1 MNSKIKYYT
10 TMGLYWSVI
19 AACVSFLNVFLTGRG
34 LGTAEIG
41 FLTAVGNGLAAI
53 FQPIVSKVCSRSNK
67 NERDFL
73 VLISMLAMTLVIMA
87 LERKAGLAMK
97 IEIVAAIALVL
108 VMQPLL
114 NSLGYFYIA
123 RSVEINYGVS
133 RGIGSITFAVTSFVL
148 GILSEINKDLSMVMA
163 AVLLGA
169 LILSLLAQ
177 KPISGNN
184 VVTVFDGRTQKQKIQ
199 NSKFVIF
206 LLAVGMLFTFY
217 NVTNV
222 YLLQIA
228 KRIGGDAKTVGTA
241 FAVAALFEF
250 PIMFMFNRLKEK
262 FKSRSMLIFSGLF
275 FLLKGILTYIATSP
289 STLIAI
295 QVTQLFGFALFTPC
309 SVDFINDIMSDEK
322 KITGQGFLA
331 SAITMGGVIGSV
343 AGGVLIESTGVLNTL
358 IISNIICLI
367 AILLIV
373 ISTRGCNE

>member
-41 FLTAVGNGLAAI
+41 FLTALGNGLAAI

-184 VVTVFDGRTQKQKIQ
+184 VVTVFDGRAQKQKIQ
-199 NSKFVIF
+199 NSKFIIF

-250 PIMFMFNRLKEK
+250 PIMFMFNRLKDK
-262 FKSRSMLIFSGLF
+262 FKSRSMLIFSGIF

-343 AGGVLIESTGVLNTL
+343 AGGVLIESFGVLNTL
-358 IISNIICLI
+358 IVSNIICLI

-373 ISTRGCNE
+373 ISTKGCKE

>member
-41 FLTAVGNGLAAI
+41 FLTALGNGLAAI

-87 LERKAGLAMK
+87 LERKTGLAMK

-184 VVTVFDGRTQKQKIQ
+184 VVTVFDGRAQKQKIQ
-199 NSKFVIF
+199 NSKFIIF

-250 PIMFMFNRLKEK
+250 PIMFMFNRLKDK
-262 FKSRSMLIFSGLF
+262 FKSRSMLIFSGIF

-343 AGGVLIESTGVLNTL
+343 AGGVLIESFGVLNTL
-358 IISNIICLI
+358 IVSNIICLI

-373 ISTRGCNE
+373 ISTKGCKE

>member
-184 VVTVFDGRTQKQKIQ
+184 VVTVFDGRAQKQKIQ

-228 KRIGGDAKTVGTA
+228 KRIGGGAKTVGTA

-262 FKSRSMLIFSGLF
+262 FKSRSMLIFSGIF

-358 IISNIICLI
+358 IISNVICLI

>member
-87 LERKAGLAMK
+87 IERKAGLAMK

-184 VVTVFDGRTQKQKIQ
+184 VVTVFEKRMSKQRIQ

-228 KRIGGDAKTVGTA
+228 RRIGGDAKTVGTA
-241 FAVAALFEF
+241 FAVAAIFEF

-262 FKSRSMLIFSGLF
+262 FKSRSMLIFSGIF

-295 QVTQLFGFALFTPC
+295 QVTQIFGFALFTPC

-322 KITGQGFLA
+322 KLTGQGFLA

-358 IISNIICLI
+358 IISNVICLI

>member
-184 VVTVFDGRTQKQKIQ
+184 VVTVFDGRAQKQKIQ

-262 FKSRSMLIFSGLF
+262 FKSRSMLIFSGIF
-275 FLLKGILTYIATSP
+275 FLLKGMLTYIATSP

>member
-41 FLTAVGNGLAAI
+41 FLTAVGNGLAAV

-133 RGIGSITFAVTSFVL
+133 RGIGSITFAITSFIL

-184 VVTVFDGRTQKQKIQ
+184 VVTVFDGRAQKQKIQ
-199 NSKFVIF
+199 NSKFIIF

-250 PIMFMFNRLKEK
+250 PIMFMFNRLKKK
-262 FKSRSMLIFSGLF
+262 FKSRSMLIFSGIF

-358 IISNIICLI
+358 IISNVICLI

>member
-184 VVTVFDGRTQKQKIQ
+184 LVTVFDGRAQKQKIQ
-199 NSKFVIF
+199 
-206 LLAVGMLFTFY
+206 VGPKY
-217 NVTNV
+217 
-222 YLLQIA
+222 
-228 KRIGGDAKTVGTA
+228 R
-241 FAVAALFEF
+241 
-250 PIMFMFNRLKEK
+250 PITSDILDYDEVMEK
-262 FKSRSMLIFSGLF
+262 FDDMLTWLAELYVNTLNIIHYMHDKYSYESLQMALHDRDVKRYFAIFARAPKNCISL
-275 FLLKGILTYIATSP
+275 P
-289 STLIAI
+289 TLIEDTQQAI
-295 QVTQLFGFALFTPC
+295 A
-309 SVDFINDIMSDEK
+309 
-322 KITGQGFLA
+322 
-331 SAITMGGVIGSV
+331 
-343 AGGVLIESTGVLNTL
+343 
-358 IISNIICLI
+358 
-367 AILLIV
+367 
-373 ISTRGCNE
+373 

>member
-41 FLTAVGNGLAAI
+41 FLTALGNGLAAI

-184 VVTVFDGRTQKQKIQ
+184 VVTVFDGRAQKQKIQ

-262 FKSRSMLIFSGLF
+262 FKSRSMLIFSGIF

>member
-87 LERKAGLAMK
+87 IERKAGLAMK

-163 AVLLGA
+163 AVLLGS

-199 NSKFVIF
+199 NSKFIIF

-217 NVTNV
+217 NITNV

-262 FKSRSMLIFSGLF
+262 FKSRSMLIFSGIF

-289 STLIAI
+289 SILIAI

>member
-1 MNSKIKYYT
+1 MNSKIKYYI

-19 AACVSFLNVFLTGRG
+19 ASCVSFLNVFLTGRG
-34 LGTAEIG
+34 LDTAEIG
-41 FLTAVGNGLAAI
+41 FLTAVGNCLAAV
-53 FQPIVSKVCSRSNK
+53 FQPIVSKVCSTSKK

-73 VLISMLAMTLVIMA
+73 VLISMLAMSFVIMA
-87 LERKAGLAMK
+87 LERKTGLAMK
-97 IEIVAAIALVL
+97 IEIVASIALVL

-114 NSLGYFYIA
+114 NSLGYFYKE

-133 RGIGSITFAVTSFVL
+133 RGIGSITFAVTSFIL

-184 VVTVFDGRTQKQKIQ
+184 LVTIFDGRSHKQKIRS
-199 NSKFVIF
+199 SKFIIF
-206 LLAVGMLFTFY
+206 LIAVGMLFTFY

-241 FAVAALFEF
+241 FGIAALFEF
-250 PIMFMFNRLKEK
+250 PIMFMFDRLKEK
-262 FKSRSMLIFSGLF
+262 FKTQSMLIFSGIF
-275 FLLKGILTYIATSP
+275 FLLKGILTYLATSP
-289 STLIAI
+289 STLITI
-295 QVTQLFGFALFTPC
+295 QITQLFGFALFTPC

-343 AGGVLIESTGVLNTL
+343 VGGVLIESAGVLNTL
-358 IISNIICLI
+358 IVSNIICLI
-367 AILLIV
+367 AIILIV
-373 ISTRGCNE
+373 ISTKGCKK

>member
-184 VVTVFDGRTQKQKIQ
+184 VVTVFDGRAQKQKIQ

-262 FKSRSMLIFSGLF
+262 FNSRSMLIFSGIF

-289 STLIAI
+289 SALIAI

-358 IISNIICLI
+358 IISNVICLI

>member
-87 LERKAGLAMK
+87 LERKAGLSMK
-97 IEIVAAIALVL
+97 IEIVAAVALVL

-133 RGIGSITFAVTSFVL
+133 RGIGSITFAGTSFVL

-184 VVTVFDGRTQKQKIQ
+184 VVTVFDGRAQKQKIQ

-262 FKSRSMLIFSGLF
+262 FKSRSMLIFSGIF

-289 STLIAI
+289 SALIAI

-358 IISNIICLI
+358 IISNVICLI

>member
-41 FLTAVGNGLAAI
+41 FLTALGNGLAAI

-184 VVTVFDGRTQKQKIQ
+184 VVTVFDGRAQKQKIQ

-262 FKSRSMLIFSGLF
+262 FKSRSMLIFSGIF

-289 STLIAI
+289 SILIAI

>member
-19 AACVSFLNVFLTGRG
+19 ASCVSFLNVFLTGRG

-87 LERKAGLAMK
+87 LERKAGLSMK
-97 IEIVAAIALVL
+97 IEIVAAISLVL

-133 RGIGSITFAVTSFVL
+133 RGIGSITFAGTSFVL

-184 VVTVFDGRTQKQKIQ
+184 VVTVFDGRAQKQKIQ

-262 FKSRSMLIFSGLF
+262 FSTRSMLIFSGVF
-275 FLLKGILTYIATSP
+275 FLFKGILTYIATSP

-295 QVTQLFGFALFTPC
+295 QVTQIFGFALFTPC

-322 KITGQGFLA
+322 KLTGQGFLA

-358 IISNIICLI
+358 IISNVICLI

>member
-1 MNSKIKYYT
+1 
-10 TMGLYWSVI
+10 
-19 AACVSFLNVFLTGRG
+19 
-34 LGTAEIG
+34 
-41 FLTAVGNGLAAI
+41 
-53 FQPIVSKVCSRSNK
+53 
-67 NERDFL
+67 
-73 VLISMLAMTLVIMA
+73 MLAMTLVIMA

-184 VVTVFDGRTQKQKIQ
+184 VVTVFDGRAQKQKIQ

-262 FKSRSMLIFSGLF
+262 FKSRSMLIFSGIF

-358 IISNIICLI
+358 IISNVICLI

>member
-19 AACVSFLNVFLTGRG
+19 ASCVSFLNVFLTGRG

-87 LERKAGLAMK
+87 LERKAGLSMK

-184 VVTVFDGRTQKQKIQ
+184 VVTVFDGRAQKQKIQ

-262 FKSRSMLIFSGLF
+262 FKSRSMLIFSGIF

-358 IISNIICLI
+358 IISNVICLI

>member
-184 VVTVFDGRTQKQKIQ
+184 VVTVFEKRMSKQRIQ

-228 KRIGGDAKTVGTA
+228 RRIGGDAKTVGTA

-262 FKSRSMLIFSGLF
+262 FKSRSMLIFSGIF

-295 QVTQLFGFALFTPC
+295 QVTQIFGFALFTPC

-322 KITGQGFLA
+322 KLTGQGFLA

-343 AGGVLIESTGVLNTL
+343 VGGVLIESAGVLNTL
-358 IISNIICLI
+358 IVSNIICLI
-367 AILLIV
+367 AIILIV
-373 ISTRGCNE
+373 ISTRGCKE

>member
-19 AACVSFLNVFLTGRG
+19 ASCVSFLNVFLTGRG

-41 FLTAVGNGLAAI
+41 FLTAVGNGLAAV

-133 RGIGSITFAVTSFVL
+133 RGIGSITFAVTSFIL

-184 VVTVFDGRTQKQKIQ
+184 VVTVFDGRAQKQKIQ
-199 NSKFVIF
+199 NSKFIIF

-241 FAVAALFEF
+241 FAIAALFEF

-262 FKSRSMLIFSGLF
+262 FKSRSMLIFSGIF
-275 FLLKGILTYIATSP
+275 FLLKGILTYLATSP
-289 STLIAI
+289 SILIAI

-343 AGGVLIESTGVLNTL
+343 AGGVLIESVGVLNTL
-358 IISNIICLI
+358 IISNAICLI

-373 ISTRGCNE
+373 ISTRGCKE

>member
-19 AACVSFLNVFLTGRG
+19 ASCVSFLNVFLTGRG

-87 LERKAGLAMK
+87 LERTSGLAMK

-133 RGIGSITFAVTSFVL
+133 RGIGSITFAVTSFIL

-163 AVLLGA
+163 AVLLGV

-184 VVTVFDGRTQKQKIQ
+184 VVTVFDGRAQKQKIQ

-262 FKSRSMLIFSGLF
+262 FKSRSMLIFSGIF

-343 AGGVLIESTGVLNTL
+343 AGGVLIESLGVLNTL
-358 IISNIICLI
+358 IVSNIICLI

-373 ISTRGCNE
+373 ISTKGCKE

>member
-19 AACVSFLNVFLTGRG
+19 ASCVSFLNVFLTGRG

-87 LERKAGLAMK
+87 LERKAGLSMK
-97 IEIVAAIALVL
+97 IEIVAAISLVL

-133 RGIGSITFAVTSFVL
+133 RGIGSITFAGTSFVL

-184 VVTVFDGRTQKQKIQ
+184 VVTVFDGRAQKQKIQ

-262 FKSRSMLIFSGLF
+262 FKSRSMLIFSGIF

-358 IISNIICLI
+358 IISNVICLI
-367 AILLIV
+367 AILLII

>member
-19 AACVSFLNVFLTGRG
+19 ASCVSFLNVFLTGRG

-87 LERKAGLAMK
+87 LERTSGLAMK

-184 VVTVFDGRTQKQKIQ
+184 VVTVFDGRAQKQKIQ
-199 NSKFVIF
+199 NSKFIIF

-228 KRIGGDAKTVGTA
+228 NRIGGDAKTVGTA
-241 FAVAALFEF
+241 FSVAALFEF

-262 FKSRSMLIFSGLF
+262 FKSRSMLIFSGIF
-275 FLLKGILTYIATSP
+275 FLIKGILTYIATSP

-343 AGGVLIESTGVLNTL
+343 AGGVLIESLGVLNTL
-358 IISNIICLI
+358 IVSNIICLI

-373 ISTRGCNE
+373 ISTKGCKE

>member
-262 FKSRSMLIFSGLF
+262 FKSRSMLIFSGIF

>member
-133 RGIGSITFAVTSFVL
+133 RGIGSITFAITSFIL
-148 GILSEINKDLSMVMA
+148 GILSEINKDLSMVMG

-184 VVTVFDGRTQKQKIQ
+184 VVTVFEKRMSKQRIQ

-228 KRIGGDAKTVGTA
+228 RRIGGDAKTVGTA
-241 FAVAALFEF
+241 FAVAAIFEF

-262 FKSRSMLIFSGLF
+262 FKSRSMLIFSGIF

-322 KITGQGFLA
+322 KLTGQGFLA

-343 AGGVLIESTGVLNTL
+343 AGGVLIESAGVLNTL
-358 IISNIICLI
+358 IVSNIICLI

>member
-184 VVTVFDGRTQKQKIQ
+184 VVTVFDGRAQKQKIQ
-199 NSKFVIF
+199 NSKFIIF

-262 FKSRSMLIFSGLF
+262 FKSRSMLIFSGIF

-358 IISNIICLI
+358 IISNVICLI
-367 AILLIV
+367 AIILIV

>member
-184 VVTVFDGRTQKQKIQ
+184 VVTVFDGRAQKQKIQ

-262 FKSRSMLIFSGLF
+262 FKSRSMLIFSGIF

-289 STLIAI
+289 SILIAI

>member
-87 LERKAGLAMK
+87 IERKAGLAMK

-163 AVLLGA
+163 AVLLGS

-199 NSKFVIF
+199 NSKFIIF

-217 NVTNV
+217 NITNV

-262 FKSRSMLIFSGLF
+262 FKSRSMLIFSGIF

-358 IISNIICLI
+358 IISNVICLI

>member
-87 LERKAGLAMK
+87 LERKVGLAMK

-184 VVTVFDGRTQKQKIQ
+184 VVTVFDGRAQKQKIQ

-262 FKSRSMLIFSGLF
+262 FKSRSMLIFSGIF

-289 STLIAI
+289 SILIAI

-358 IISNIICLI
+358 IISNVICLI

>member
-87 LERKAGLAMK
+87 LERKAGLSMK

-184 VVTVFDGRTQKQKIQ
+184 VVTVFDGRAQKQKIQ

-262 FKSRSMLIFSGLF
+262 FKSRSMLIFSGIF
-275 FLLKGILTYIATSP
+275 FLLKGILTYIATSS

>member
-184 VVTVFDGRTQKQKIQ
+184 VVTVFDGRAQKQKIQ

-262 FKSRSMLIFSGLF
+262 FKSRSMLIFSGIF

-289 STLIAI
+289 SALIAI

-358 IISNIICLI
+358 IISNVICLI

>member
-19 AACVSFLNVFLTGRG
+19 ASCVSFLNVFLTGRG

-87 LERKAGLAMK
+87 LERKAGLSMK
-97 IEIVAAIALVL
+97 IEIVAAISLVL

-133 RGIGSITFAVTSFVL
+133 RGIGSITFAGTSFVL

-184 VVTVFDGRTQKQKIQ
+184 VVTVFDGRAQKQKIQ

-262 FKSRSMLIFSGLF
+262 FKSRSMLIFSGIF

-295 QVTQLFGFALFTPC
+295 QMTQLFGFALFTPC

-373 ISTRGCNE
+373 ISTRGCKE

>member
-19 AACVSFLNVFLTGRG
+19 ASCVSFLNVFLTGRG

-133 RGIGSITFAVTSFVL
+133 RGIGSITFAGTSFVL

-184 VVTVFDGRTQKQKIQ
+184 VVTVFDGRAQKQKIQ

-262 FKSRSMLIFSGLF
+262 FKSRSMLIFSGIF

-295 QVTQLFGFALFTPC
+295 QMTQLFGFALFTPC

-373 ISTRGCNE
+373 ISTRGCKE

>member
-19 AACVSFLNVFLTGRG
+19 ASCVSFLNVFLTGRG

-97 IEIVAAIALVL
+97 IEIVAAISLVL

-133 RGIGSITFAVTSFVL
+133 RGIGSITFAGTSFVL

-184 VVTVFDGRTQKQKIQ
+184 VVTVFDGRAQKQKIQ

-206 LLAVGMLFTFY
+206 LLSVGMLFTFY

-262 FKSRSMLIFSGLF
+262 FKSRSMLIFSGIF

-358 IISNIICLI
+358 IISNVICLI

>member
-184 VVTVFDGRTQKQKIQ
+184 VVTVFDGRAQKQKIQ

-262 FKSRSMLIFSGLF
+262 FKSRSMLIFSGIF

-343 AGGVLIESTGVLNTL
+343 AGGVLIESTGVLSTL
-358 IISNIICLI
+358 IISNVICLI

>member
-19 AACVSFLNVFLTGRG
+19 ASCVSFLNVFLTGRG

-73 VLISMLAMTLVIMA
+73 VPISMLAMTLVIMA
-87 LERKAGLAMK
+87 IERKAGLAMK
-97 IEIVAAIALVL
+97 IEIVAAIALVP

-184 VVTVFDGRTQKQKIQ
+184 VVTVFEKRMSKQRIQ

-228 KRIGGDAKTVGTA
+228 RRIGGDAKTVGTA

-262 FKSRSMLIFSGLF
+262 FKSRSMLIFSGVF
-275 FLLKGILTYIATSP
+275 FLFKGMLTYLATSP

-343 AGGVLIESTGVLNTL
+343 AGGVLIESAGVLNTL
-358 IISNIICLI
+358 IVSNIICLI
-367 AILLIV
+367 AIILIV
-373 ISTRGCNE
+373 ISTRGCKE

>member
-87 LERKAGLAMK
+87 LERKAGLSMK
-97 IEIVAAIALVL
+97 IEIVAAVALVL

-184 VVTVFDGRTQKQKIQ
+184 VVTVFDGRAQKQKIQ

-262 FKSRSMLIFSGLF
+262 FKSRSMLIFSGIF

-358 IISNIICLI
+358 IISNVICLI

-373 ISTRGCNE
+373 ISTRGCKE

>member
-184 VVTVFDGRTQKQKIQ
+184 LVTVFDGRAQKQKIQ
-199 NSKFVIF
+199 NSKFIIF

-228 KRIGGDAKTVGTA
+228 RRIGGDAKTVGTA
-241 FAVAALFEF
+241 FAVAAIFEF

-262 FKSRSMLIFSGLF
+262 FKSRSMLIFSGIF

-358 IISNIICLI
+358 IISNVICLI
-367 AILLIV
+367 AIILIV
-373 ISTRGCNE
+373 ISTRGCKE

>member
-133 RGIGSITFAVTSFVL
+133 RGVGSITFAVTSFVL

-184 VVTVFDGRTQKQKIQ
+184 VVTVFEKRMSKQRIQ

-228 KRIGGDAKTVGTA
+228 RRIGGDAKTVGTA
-241 FAVAALFEF
+241 FSVAALFEF

-262 FKSRSMLIFSGLF
+262 FSTRSMLIFSGVF
-275 FLLKGILTYIATSP
+275 FLLKGMLTYLATSP

-295 QVTQLFGFALFTPC
+295 QVTQIFGFALFTPC

-322 KITGQGFLA
+322 KLTGQGFLA

-358 IISNIICLI
+358 IISNVICLI

>member
-1 MNSKIKYYT
+1 MNSKIKYYK

-19 AACVSFLNVFLTGRG
+19 ASCVSFLNVFLTGRG

-87 LERKAGLAMK
+87 LERKAGLSMK
-97 IEIVAAIALVL
+97 IEIVAAISLVL

-133 RGIGSITFAVTSFVL
+133 RGIGSITFAGTSFVL

-184 VVTVFDGRTQKQKIQ
+184 VVTVFDGRAQKQKIQ

-262 FKSRSMLIFSGLF
+262 FKSRSMLIFSGIF

-358 IISNIICLI
+358 IISNVICLI

>member
-123 RSVEINYGVS
+123 RSAEINYGVS
-133 RGIGSITFAVTSFVL
+133 RGIGSITFAGTSFVL

-184 VVTVFDGRTQKQKIQ
+184 VVTVFDGRAQKQKIQ

-222 YLLQIA
+222 YLLQIT

-262 FKSRSMLIFSGLF
+262 FSTRSMLIFSGVF
-275 FLLKGILTYIATSP
+275 FLFKGILTYIATSP

-358 IISNIICLI
+358 IISNAICLI

-373 ISTRGCNE
+373 ISTRGCKE

>member
-19 AACVSFLNVFLTGRG
+19 ASCVSFLNVFLTGRG

-87 LERKAGLAMK
+87 IERKAGLAMK

-184 VVTVFDGRTQKQKIQ
+184 VVTVFEKRMSKQRIQ

-228 KRIGGDAKTVGTA
+228 RRIGGDAKTVGTA

-262 FKSRSMLIFSGLF
+262 FKSRSMLIFSGVF
-275 FLLKGILTYIATSP
+275 FLFKGMLTYLATSP

-343 AGGVLIESTGVLNTL
+343 AGGVLIESAGVLNTL
-358 IISNIICLI
+358 IVSNIICLI
-367 AILLIV
+367 AIILIV
-373 ISTRGCNE
+373 ISTRGCKE